1 MRFDDFLDEEPP
13 MSRTQ
18 PLRVRVFAPALIAA
32 FTAAAF
38 IPAEAHAQFGGIM
51 KRAAAKVAGD
61 KASEQVNQATLPSA
75 KGEALT
81 DATFAS
87 VLKGAHAADQTLA
100 QRDQLRAK
108 QDADQKTLTDL
119 ESQNESTRN
128 AYNQANGTILECRD
142 ASFNELS
149 KKREA
154 DLQVKYKNDPQTI
167 AKLQMVSMKY
177 AKAMAEA
184 QQKGDTAG
192 VMKAQLD
199 IQKEIL
205 GNDVYALMKADT
217 AATDKKCGKL
227 PAKPASLDR
236 EEKLRATIDQE
247 SDSIRTL
254 EATAVNVGAQ
264 ASGMD
269 KVRYLELKERVFTIY
284 GTLNGRRAPV
294 AYGKEEV
301 DLVKSHMSDIESV
314 KRAL

>member
-1 MRFDDFLDEEPP
+1 

-18 PLRVRVFAPALIAA
+18 PSRVRVFAPALIAT

-38 IPAEAHAQFGGIM
+38 IPVTAHAQFGGLM

-61 KASEQVNQATLPSA
+61 KASEKVNQATLPSA

-81 DATFAS
+81 DATFAN
-87 VLKGAHAADQTLA
+87 VLKGAQAAAKTLE

-108 QDADQKTLTDL
+108 QEADQKALTDL
-119 ESQNESTRN
+119 ESQNEGTRS
-128 AYNQANGTILECRD
+128 AYNKANETILECRD
-142 ASFNELS
+142 ASFNALGEKRDAELQ
-149 KKREA
+149 E
-154 DLQVKYKNDPQTI
+154 KYKNDPQTI
-167 AKLQMVSMKY
+167 AKLQMISMKY
-177 AKAMAEA
+177 AKAIADA

-192 VMKAQLD
+192 MMKAQLD
-199 IQKEIL
+199 MQKEIL
-205 GNDVYALMKADT
+205 GNDIYALMKADT
-217 AATDKKCGKL
+217 AATDKKCGTL

-236 EEKLRATIDQE
+236 EEKLRAAIDQE

-301 DLVKSHMSDIESV
+301 ELVKGHMSDIEPV